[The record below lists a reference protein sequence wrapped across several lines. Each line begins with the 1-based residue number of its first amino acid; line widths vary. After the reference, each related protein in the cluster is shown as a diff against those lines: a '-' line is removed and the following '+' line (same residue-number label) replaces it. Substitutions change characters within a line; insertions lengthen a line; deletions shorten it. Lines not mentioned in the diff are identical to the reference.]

1 MDFPLRPQHNDE
13 IPPWCVVAVH
23 LVACKAVLILVVWD
37 RLCLAW
43 GATSVFTDTSAS
55 ELPQFTV
62 YVILYCHCKFVEVFT
77 LNSLFNVLKGHVQ
90 QNQ

>member
-1 MDFPLRPQHNDE
+1 MCGGCTSGRMRGSADLGGMGQ
-13 IPPWCVVAVH
+13 AVFG
-23 LVACKAVLILVVWD
+23 L
-37 RLCLAW
+37 